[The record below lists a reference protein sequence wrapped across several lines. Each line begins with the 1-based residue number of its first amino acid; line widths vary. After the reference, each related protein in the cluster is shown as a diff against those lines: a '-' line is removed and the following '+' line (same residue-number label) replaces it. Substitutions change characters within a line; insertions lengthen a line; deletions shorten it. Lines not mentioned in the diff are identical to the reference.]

1 VGAPPLELRQRRWL
15 SAALIAFATLGL
27 VGDSVMTL
35 GKVLGRAALVGQLAP
50 AQAGVAVVGLGLGLG
65 WVAQAWRNL
74 RALGSTEA
82 RSPAWA
88 ALMWLAPIM
97 NAVHIPRS
105 MKTLWR
111 ESEQPPVPASR
122 RVVLVDVW
130 WGALCASFTF
140 GVAAWILR
148 RVPSAPAALEPTC
161 DLIRLGFGAVAAAL
175 FCALVLLIDARQRGP
190 LSSALVRA
198 R

>member
-1 VGAPPLELRQRRWL
+1 V
-15 SAALIAFATLGL
+15 AFATVGL
-27 VGDSVMTL
+27 VGDAVMTL
-35 GKVLGRAALVGQLAP
+35 GKVLGRATLVEQLAP
-50 AQAGVAVVGLGLGLG
+50 AQGIVAGVGLVLALL

-74 RALGSTEA
+74 RALGSEEG
-82 RSPAWA
+82 RSASWA
-88 ALMWLAPIM
+88 ALMWLVPFM
-97 NAVHIPRS
+97 NGVHIPRS

-111 ESEQPPVPASR
+111 ESEQPPVPSTR

-130 WGALCASFTF
+130 WACLCTSFSF

-148 RVPSAPAALEPTC
+148 RVPSAPAALEPIC
-161 DLIRLGFGAVAAAL
+161 DLVRLGLGAITAAL

-190 LSSALVRA
+190 LSTALVGR

>member
-1 VGAPPLELRQRRWL
+1 LGEPPPEFRQRRWL
-15 SAALIAFATLGL
+15 SATLIAFATVGL

-50 AQAGVAVVGLGLGLG
+50 AQGSVALVGLVLALG

-82 RSPAWA
+82 RSPAWT
-88 ALMWLAPIM
+88 ALMWLAP
-97 NAVHIPRS
+97 VHIPRS

-111 ESEQPPVPASR
+111 ESEQPPPPSR
-122 RVVLVDVW
+122 GVLLVDVW
-130 WGALCASFTF
+130 WGALCASLTF

-148 RVPSAPAALEPTC
+148 RVPSAPAAIEPTC
-161 DLIRLGFGAVAAAL
+161 DLIRLGFGAIAAAL

-190 LSSALVRA
+190 LSSALVGGR
-198 R
+198 